1 MRLRIV
7 RSRCIRR
14 REVPAAARQWRRR
27 RPGSGDAD
35 LGSVWVANA
44 AELPGFRVPR
54 RTTGPRKPLFHGL
67 SRIRRHQPDG
77 QGTIPQPCVAG
88 SIPARGAAKYLVG
101 RLRLATID
109 PKTSFGWQITLVLP
123 SCLDSVVRYSRV
135 EIHSSARRH
144 GVKDLDIQH
153 AVEHSLAIEDI
164 GEDPDRWLVIGPDRA
179 GNLLE
184 LVVLVDQ
191 RGEIVIH
198 AMALRPKYRKLLE
211 P

>member
-1 MRLRIV
+1 MSDTSTTTTLVVAEDTAGRASPTF
-7 RSRCIRR
+7 RSTSSHHPI
-14 REVPAAARQWRRR
+14 PAQ
-27 RPGSGDAD
+27 
-35 LGSVWVANA
+35 
-44 AELPGFRVPR
+44 VPR
-54 RTTGPRKPLFHGL
+54 H
-67 SRIRRHQPDG
+67 I
-77 QGTIPQPCVAG
+77 IP
-88 SIPARGAAKYLVG
+88 
-101 RLRLATID
+101 
-109 PKTSFGWQITLVLP
+109 LVLP
-123 SCLDSVVRYSRV
+123 GCLDCVVRYSRV

-144 GVKDLDIQH
+144 GVNDLDIQH

>member
-1 MRLRIV
+1 MRTPSMNQAQV
-7 RSRCIRR
+7 SRHEITP
-14 REVPAAARQWRRR
+14 V
-27 RPGSGDAD
+27 
-35 LGSVWVANA
+35 
-44 AELPGFRVPR
+44 LPG
-54 RTTGPRKPLFHGL
+54 
-67 SRIRRHQPDG
+67 
-77 QGTIPQPCVAG
+77 
-88 SIPARGAAKYLVG
+88 
-101 RLRLATID
+101 
-109 PKTSFGWQITLVLP
+109 W
-123 SCLDSVVRYSRV
+123 LDSVVRYSRV

-144 GVKDLDIQH
+144 GVNDLDIQH
-153 AVEHSLAIEDI
+153 AVDHSLAIEDI